1 MKIAKYIGDL
11 IYDYECVVIPGLGG
25 FISTEKSAGVDPLTN
40 KFSPPSKEVHFNIH
54 LKANDGLLINYVAR
68 NEEISF
74 KNAKQ
79 RVDKFVLIC
88 HQALKDGKRINFSKI
103 GYIYL
108 DSQQNVVFK
117 QDKTINYNAN
127 AFGLSSFVSPAIRRP
142 SSEEK
147 IKEVFTKKTTESQKP
162 SIKSKTS
169 KQKKDRRRPSEA
181 NLSTVMS
188 SRRRK
193 PSKVKQQLI
202 FVFIILFSFGSY
214 YVINNRHAMIY
225 YLDRYKVAIPF
236 LYNNPSDYLAA
247 NAGMLSLEKISV
259 SQAGWL
265 SSILDFNNK
274 TSEPMEEIKGSI
286 IEETFDLDDN
296 VIYPTIND
304 EQPAGELDIKVSEEI
319 IADEPIEIQVEDN
332 TYSINLSDS
341 EPELKIDNSNAKKK
355 VAVLKPL
362 NQNKYFIIAGSFKSE
377 NNALNLV
384 KSLKNQGYNAL
395 IADTNSYG
403 MYRVALMGFNGMTE
417 AKNRLVAVKRDYN
430 SQAWILKK

>member
-181 NLSTVMS
+181 NLSTLMS
-188 SRRRK
+188 SRRR

-202 FVFIILFSFGSY
+202 FVFIILFAFGSY

-247 NAGMLSLEKISV
+247 NAGMLSLEKINV

-265 SSILDFNNK
+265 SSILDFNKK

-286 IEETFDLDDN
+286 IEATSELDDN
-296 VIYPTIND
+296 VIDQPIND

-319 IADEPIEIQVEDN
+319 IADEPIEIQVEDD
-332 TYSINLSDS
+332 TYSINPSDS
-341 EPELKIDNSNAKKK
+341 EPELKIDNNIAEQK

-362 NQNKYFIIAGSFKSE
+362 NQNKYFIIAGSFKNE

-384 KSLKNQGYNAL
+384 SSLRNQGYNAL

-403 MYRVALMGFNGMTE
+403 MYRVALMGFSGIAE
-417 AKNRLVAVKRDYN
+417 AENRIVAVKRDYN